1 MLQFSFLLH
10 SLSSPALKSASN
22 GLVSH
27 SFSASYLLGSTIR
40 QTTQSFLQSWAP
52 VIFSMSPRQKGSL
65 EIKILIKWPALPF
78 FLRILSPGLNSH
90 RQHNL
95 PNVTELGTRNFFYVP
110 TPKGIVGNQNT
121 HQMGWS
127 PIIHAHL
134 TVSSGLKRQH
144 TTSLCHVQSWARVI
158 LSMSLRHKGT
168 TKSSLGMESSC

>member
-110 TPKGIVGNQNT
+110 TSNGIVGVRMNLIIRNFRYLIT
-121 HQMGWS
+121 HASS
-127 PIIHAHL
+127 PIPRFIY
-134 TVSSGLKRQH
+134 R
-144 TTSLCHVQSWARVI
+144 CNI
-158 LSMSLRHKGT
+158 YP
-168 TKSSLGMESSC
+168 C

>member
-1 MLQFSFLLH
+1 MNLIASIFI
-10 SLSSPALKSASN
+10 PSA
-22 GLVSH
+22 
-27 SFSASYLLGSTIR
+27 
-40 QTTQSFLQSWAP
+40 QSFLSC
-52 VIFSMSPRQKGSL
+52 S
-65 EIKILIKWPALPF
+65 EICIKWAGLPF
-78 FLRILSPGLNSH
+78 FLRILSPGLNN
-90 RQHNL
+90 QTDNTIFL
-95 PNVTELGTRNFFYVP
+95 TELGTRNFFYV
-110 TPKGIVGNQNT
+110 TASKGIVGNQNT